1 MISILVNAL
10 SASAGGGLTYVRNIV
25 PRLAARDDVRATLLL
40 KPGFRDELGVWPNIK
55 IVDPPEPVGAA
66 RRFLF
71 EQHYLPALIRASG
84 ANVLV
89 SAGNFALRNAPVPQ
103 ILLSR
108 NALYTSR
115 DFYADLR
122 QRGEYRLWLDTRTKG
137 WFAKR
142 SVQIADVTVAPSQA
156 FADDLQRWTGTHVA
170 TIHHGFDHELFSRD
184 ATALPST
191 ISDQLASTVGCLR
204 LLFVS
209 HYNYYRNFETLIRAT
224 ARATQKLGHD
234 KIKLI
239 LTCTLK
245 SEDNPGAYRAESA
258 ARLVRELGVQQNVVE
273 LGSVPYR
280 QLHHVYRACDI
291 YVTAAYCESFAHPL
305 LEAMSTG
312 LPIVASDISVHQE
325 ICGRA
330 AVYCA
335 RFSDEAFS
343 EQIVSLSAAQRRR
356 DELSAAG
363 QARAADFSWRRH
375 VEQIVALASNLVCES
390 RRYRG
395 CGRDR

>member
-1 MISILVNAL
+1 MISLFINAL

-25 PRLAARDDVRATLLL
+25 PHLATLRDVEATVLL
-40 KPGFRDELGVWPNIK
+40 SRGFWDELGVWPNIK
-55 IVDPPEPVGAA
+55 IVEQLERSGTS

-71 EQHYLPALIRASG
+71 EQYSLSNLIRASG

-108 NALYTSR
+108 NALYTST
-115 DFYADLR
+115 DFYSDLR
-122 QRGEYRLWLDTRTKG
+122 TRGEYRLYLDTRVKG
-137 WFAKR
+137 WFAKQ
-142 SVQIADVTVAPSQA
+142 SVEIADVTVAPSQA
-156 FADDLQRWTGTHVA
+156 FADELVNWTGKQIAV
-170 TIHHGFDHELFSRD
+170 IHHGFDNELFSRD
-184 ATALPST
+184 STALPST
-191 ISDQLASTVGCLR
+191 MSAQLVFKPGCLR

-224 ARATQKLGHD
+224 ARAADKLGRD
-234 KIKLI
+234 KIKLL
-239 LTCTLK
+239 LTCKLK
-245 SEDNPGAYRAESA
+245 SEDNPGSYRAESA
-258 ARLVRELGVQQNVVE
+258 AQLVRALDMQQNVIE
-273 LGSVPYR
+273 LGPVSYR
-280 QLHHVYRACDI
+280 QLHHIYRASDL

-305 LEAMSTG
+305 VEAMSTG

-330 AVYCA
+330 AVYCP

-343 EQIVSLSAAQRRR
+343 EQIVSLSASQQKR

-363 QARAADFSWRRH
+363 RTRATDFSWRCH
-375 VEQIVALASNLVCES
+375 VEQIVALASKLMRES
-390 RRYRG
+390 YR
-395 CGRDR
+395 